1 MIDVNQ
7 FNKLKL
13 SLATSDEIRRT
24 SKGEVKTAET
34 INYRTLKPEVGGLFC
49 ERIFGPSKD
58 WECSCGKY
66 RGVANKG
73 IVCEKCRVLVTRNRV
88 RRERTGHIE
97 LVRPVTHV
105 WHFRGT
111 PSRLSY
117 LLDISIK
124 DLENIIYYNAHYIT
138 SVDSQKRL
146 LDLEMLKKEYE
157 KRIEVLRSTRDDKL
171 EERQRI
177 LKDNLSKF
185 PDNAPNAD
193 EAKSVLK
200 EQAAIYAQNEERRY
214 AEMIENENRVWEL
227 FSNLSAGQL
236 IKDLKIYRQLKMEYA
251 EYFTASIGASF
262 VEEQLKKINQQE
274 LVAELRETIENSE
287 GAKKV
292 RAQKRLSILNAFITS
307 GNKLESMILWTIP
320 VIPPEL
326 RPIVQL
332 DGGRFFYSDLND
344 LYRRVII
351 CNNALKKSL
360 NENSTP
366 LVINNNC
373 RLLQEAVDSLFDNG
387 RRGRPVTGSGNRP
400 LKSLSDM
407 LKGKKGR
414 FRQNLLG
421 KRVDY
426 SGRSVIV
433 VGPELK
439 MHQCGLPKSMA
450 LELFKPFV
458 MKRLIE
464 LSYAQ
469 NPKSAKRMVERQDD
483 SVWDILEEVI
493 REHPVLL
500 NRAPT
505 LHRLG
510 IQAFEPL
517 LVEGNA
523 IKLHPLACTA
533 FNADFDGDQMA
544 VHLPL
549 SVEAQAEARVL
560 MLGANNILKPSDG
573 KTITMPSQDMIIGL
587 YHLTRVNSDETSV
600 DIKKLRHF
608 VDENEIQMAFDLR
621 QIKLG
626 DLIRVPINGLLT
638 TTSFGRIIFN
648 QTLPDD
654 YPFVNRLVAK
664 GNLGEIVDDLV
675 AKKYPTVQINHT
687 LDKMKEY
694 GFTWSS
700 RSGVSIAYSD
710 IVPTDKKSEILQ
722 KAESDAEKIQA
733 QYDSGLVTDAERRAA
748 LIELWTKCTD
758 DVSDNMR
765 ENFDADLRNTL
776 NTMVS
781 SGARG
786 NWMQVRQIAGMR
798 GLVANPKGEIIPRP
812 IKSNYSEGLSVL
824 EYFIASHGARKG
836 LADTALRTA
845 DSGYLTRRLVDVSQD
860 IIVLKQ
866 DCETIKGIEYE
877 LTSKNK
883 AMKTIW
889 GRYLA
894 DIVLDKNG
902 NEIAKRGDEI
912 TADLINEFLELGVD
926 SVNARTL
933 QTCSLSTGICAKCY
947 GISMATGNIVDVGEA
962 VGIIAAQS
970 IGEPGTQL
978 TMRTFHTGGVA
989 AAADITQGLPRVA
1002 ELFEA
1007 RTPKGEAP
1015 IADATGRIEVLE
1027 QEHQRVFIITP
1038 DDEDIKP
1045 IEYKTSKLQKLLV
1058 SDGDK
1063 VIAGDQLTEGAV
1075 DPKKL
1080 LRIRDAVAAQKYL
1093 IDQVQE
1099 VYESQG
1105 VDIHNKHLEV
1115 IVRQMLRFV
1124 CITEPGDTEYV
1135 AGMHVTRN
1143 SFEETN
1149 RKIVSEGKQPATA
1162 RLELL
1167 GITKASLKTES
1178 WLSAASFQ
1186 ETTRVLTDAAVEGKE
1201 DQLYGLKENI
1211 IIGRLIPAGTGL
1223 SLYTD
1228 AVAEPSD
1235 AARQAF
1241 FPNFSKDAFD
1251 AFDYNSF
1258 ESGLDDLQVGSSE
1271 DFNTDTSGDISDEYL
1286 DKIQKTYFEGIE
1298 AVDEQV
1304 KKQAN
1309 NNGKQGPSPYPLFQ
1323 GI

>member
-13 SLATSDEIRRT
+13 SLATSEEIRRT

-138 SVDSQKRL
+138 SVDTEKRL
-146 LDLEMLKKEYE
+146 MDLEMLEKEHQ
-157 KRIEVLRSTRDDKL
+157 
-171 EERQRI
+171 QRI
-177 LKDNLSKF
+177 KAFKDIQEEKLAQRKKILGENLGKL
-185 PDNAPNAD
+185 PDNARS
-193 EAKSVLK
+193 EARIVL
-200 EQAAIYAQNEERRY
+200 EQQVRIYSENESRRY
-214 AEMIENENRVWEL
+214 DEMIENEERVWEL
-227 FSNLSAGQL
+227 FTNLRVGQL
-236 IKDLKIYRQLKMEYA
+236 IKDLKIYRHLKTEYD
-251 EYFTASIGASF
+251 EYFTASIGATF
-262 VEEQLKKINQQE
+262 VEEQLRQINTEE

-287 GAKKV
+287 GIKKI

-307 GNKLESMILWTIP
+307 GNKLESMVLRTIP

-351 CNNALKKSL
+351 CNNALRKSL

-373 RLLQEAVDSLFDNG
+373 RLLQEAIDSLFDNG
-387 RRGRPVTGSGNRP
+387 RRGRPITGSGNRP

-458 MKRLIE
+458 MKQLIE

-587 YHLTRVNSDETSV
+587 YHLTRVNGDETGV
-600 DIKKLRHF
+600 DVKKLRHF
-608 VDENEIQMAFDLR
+608 TDQNEIQMAFDLHE
-621 QIKLG
+621 IKLG
-626 DLIRVPINGLLT
+626 DLMRVPIDGELT

-648 QTLPDD
+648 QALPDD
-654 YPFVNRLVAK
+654 YPFVNRLVDK
-664 GNLGEIVDDLV
+664 SSLGQIVDDLV
-675 AKKYPTVQINHT
+675 SKKYPTVEINHT
-687 LDKMKEY
+687 LDKMKSY

-722 KAESDAEKIQA
+722 KAEADAEKIQA
-733 QYDSGLVTDAERRAA
+733 QYDSGLVTNNERRAA
-748 LIELWTKCTD
+748 LIDLWTKCTD
-758 DVSDNMR
+758 DVADNMR
-765 ENFDADLRNTL
+765 QNFDADLHNTL

-860 IIVLKQ
+860 IIVKES
-866 DCETIKGIEYE
+866 DCRTHKGIEYA

-883 AMKTIW
+883 ALKTIW

-894 DIVLDKNG
+894 EAALDKEG
-902 NEIAKRGDEI
+902 NEIAKRDDEI
-912 TADLINEFLELGVD
+912 TADLIDKFLELGVD
-926 SVNARTL
+926 SVSARTL
-933 QTCSLSTGICAKCY
+933 QTCALSAGVCAKCY

-989 AAADITQGLPRVA
+989 AAVDITQGLPRVA

-1015 IADATGRIEVLE
+1015 IAEVTGRVEIIE
-1027 QEHQRVFIITP
+1027 QEHQRLFVITP
-1038 DDEDIKP
+1038 DDPDIKP
-1045 IEYKTSKLQKLLV
+1045 SEYKTSKLQKLLV
-1058 SDGDK
+1058 ADGDE
-1063 VIAGDQLTEGAV
+1063 VIVGDQLTEGAI

-1080 LRIRDAVAAQKYL
+1080 LRIRDAVAVQRYI

-1099 VYESQG
+1099 VYESQS

-1135 AGMHVTRN
+1135 TGTHVTRN

-1149 RKIVSEGKQPATA
+1149 RKIVAQGKQPATA

-1186 ETTRVLTDAAVEGKE
+1186 ETTRILTDAAVEGKE

-1223 SLYTD
+1223 PLYVR

-1251 AFDYNSF
+1251 AFDYNSID
-1258 ESGLDDLQVGSSE
+1258 SGFDDLQVE
-1271 DFNTDTSGDISDEYL
+1271 DGSGDEITDEYL
-1286 DKIQKTYFEGIE
+1286 NKIQKTYFDGIQ
-1298 AVDEQV
+1298 AVEE
-1304 KKQAN
+1304 QAN
-1309 NNGKQGPSPYPLFQ
+1309 SNEKQGLSPYPLFQ

>member
-1 MIDVNQ
+1 MIDVKQ

-13 SLATSDEIRRT
+13 SLATSEEIKKM
-24 SKGEVKTAET
+24 SKGEVKTSET
-34 INYRTLKPEVGGLFC
+34 INYRTLKPEIGGLFC

-73 IVCEKCRVLVTRNRV
+73 IVCEKCRVLVTRSRV
-88 RRERTGHIE
+88 RRERMGHIE
-97 LVRPVTHV
+97 LVSPVTHI

-138 SVDSQKRL
+138 SVDTDERL
-146 LDLEMLKKEYE
+146 KNLADLQTEHNARVKYFE
-157 KRIEVLRSTRDDKL
+157 DKMKGEL
-171 EERQRI
+171 EERDAVYRKNVAELPANASSNALKTLQEHAERFRI
-177 LKDNLSKF
+177 TTTRKYTELINQEK
-185 PDNAPNAD
+185 
-193 EAKSVLK
+193 
-200 EQAAIYAQNEERRY
+200 
-214 AEMIENENRVWEL
+214 RVFETFVQL
-227 FSNLSAGQL
+227 EPGDL
-236 IKDLKIYRQLKMEYA
+236 IKDLKVYRHMSSQFGKF
-251 EYFTASIGASF
+251 FTGNIGAEF
-262 VEEQLKKINQQE
+262 VEEQLKNLDLKA
-274 LVAELRETIENSE
+274 LAAELKDIIVNNDGVRKI
-287 GAKKV
+287 
-292 RAQKRLSILNAFITS
+292 RAQKRLSIVNSFLVS
-307 GNKLESMILWTIP
+307 GNLPESMVMRTIP

-351 CNNALKKSL
+351 NNNALRRAL
-360 NENSTP
+360 QEDSTP
-366 LVINNNC
+366 LVINQC
-373 RLLQEAVDSLFDNG
+373 RRALQEAVDSLFDNG

-439 MHQCGLPKSMA
+439 MHQCGLPKAMA

-458 MKRLIE
+458 IKRLIE

-469 NPKSAKRMVERQDD
+469 NPKSARRMVERQNEN
-483 SVWDILEEVI
+483 VWDILEEVI

-587 YHLTRVNSDETSV
+587 YHLTRVNGDEATADPV
-600 DIKKLRHF
+600 NLRAYTGKA
-608 VDENEIQMAFDLR
+608 ELQMSFDLR
-621 QIKLG
+621 EIKLG
-626 DLIRVPINGLLT
+626 DLIRVRINDQLLI
-638 TTSFGRIIFN
+638 TSFGRVIFN
-648 QTLPDD
+648 ETLPED
-654 YPFVNRLVAK
+654 YPFVNKLVGKNDLSA
-664 GNLGEIVDDLV
+664 IVDDLV
-675 AKKYPTVQINHT
+675 AKKYPTVVINKT
-687 LDKMKEY
+687 LDAMKEY
-694 GFTWSS
+694 GFSWSS
-700 RSGVSIAYSD
+700 RSGVSIALSD
-710 IVPTDKKSEILQ
+710 VATPDAKPQILRQ
-722 KAESDAEKIQA
+722 AEEDAEKVQD
-733 QYDSGLVTDAERRAA
+733 QFDSGLITDDERRSA
-748 LIELWTKCTD
+748 LIDIWTKCTD
-758 DVSDNMR
+758 DVAKNMR
-765 ENFDADLRNTL
+765 ENFDAAPRNTL

-812 IKSNYSEGLSVL
+812 IKSNYREGLSVL

-860 IIVLKQ
+860 IIVRKK
-866 DCETIKGIEYE
+866 DCGSTRGIEYAVTTKE
-877 LTSKNK
+877 A

-894 DIVLDKNG
+894 EDALSNKDEV
-902 NEIAKRGDEI
+902 IAKANEEI
-912 TADLINEFLELGVD
+912 TADIIDQLIASGVD
-926 SVNARTL
+926 SVSARTL
-933 QTCSLSTGICAKCY
+933 QTCKLSNGVCAVCY
-947 GISMATGNIVDVGEA
+947 GISMATGRIVDVGEA

-1015 IADATGRIEVLE
+1015 IAEATGKVSIVEH
-1027 QEHQRVFIITP
+1027 EHQRLITIVP
-1038 DDEDIKP
+1038 DDKNLKP
-1045 IEYKTSKLQKLLV
+1045 LEYKTSKTQKPIV
-1058 SDGDK
+1058 EDGS
-1063 VIAGDQLTEGAV
+1063 VVQAGEQLAEGV
-1075 DPKKL
+1075 LDPKKI
-1080 LRIRDAVAAQKYL
+1080 LRVNGARAAQTYL
-1093 IDQVQE
+1093 IEQVQK

-1115 IVRQMLRFV
+1115 IIRQMLRFV
-1124 CITEPGDTEYV
+1124 CVTEPGDTDFV
-1135 AGMHVTRN
+1135 TGDHVTRN
-1143 SFEETN
+1143 VFEQVN
-1149 RKIVSEGKQPATA
+1149 RKALEEGKTPATA
-1162 RLELL
+1162 RPELL

-1186 ETTRVLTDAAVEGKE
+1186 ETTRVLTDAAIEGKE
-1201 DQLYGLKENI
+1201 DNLAGLKENI
-1211 IIGRLIPAGTGL
+1211 IIGRVIPAGTGL
-1223 SLYTD
+1223 LLYSESK
-1228 AVAEPSD
+1228 AEPSQE
-1235 AARQAF
+1235 ARNAF
-1241 FPNFSKDAFD
+1241 FPNLTSFDDFDFATEDSKI
-1251 AFDYNSF
+1251 
-1258 ESGLDDLQVGSSE
+1258 E
-1271 DFNTDTSGDISDEYL
+1271 ISDEYL
-1286 DKIQKTYFEGIE
+1286 DDVQRKFF
-1298 AVDEQV
+1298 AADENETGQLI
-1304 KKQAN
+1304 KDKA
-1309 NNGKQGPSPYPLFQ
+1309 
-1323 GI
+1323 